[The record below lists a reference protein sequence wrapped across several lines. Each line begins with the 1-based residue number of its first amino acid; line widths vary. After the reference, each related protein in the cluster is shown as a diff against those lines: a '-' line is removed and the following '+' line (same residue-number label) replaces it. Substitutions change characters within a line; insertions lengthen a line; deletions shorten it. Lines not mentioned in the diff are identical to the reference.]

1 MYVMCDWV
9 YQMTHCPDRAVRR
22 RQLKTSWT
30 STGTSREPV
39 RVMEPQVELLMM
51 GQEVSK
57 YCCVY
62 LAITVIAVD
71 ASESG
76 LLPSGFLELSA
87 LEFGAIYY
95 RIYEKNTVKTQRKH
109 SYYPLIVYVDRSLC
123 GWQRARL
130 SPRRHPAEHFHR
142 WPPGLSQPD
151 STAAWLQV
159 LIQVW
164 NSQSCRKP
172 QNQYTNNHF
181 RLLSRSSQLMLL
193 IRNFS
198 FVSSSDAKKKLRL
211 ALCSAD
217 SVALPIMAPA
227 TTRNGLPDHMDSEGR
242 QFFWIYENME
252 LFVSSVFLFEVEH
265 FSASVMATVSTDHE
279 T

>member
-1 MYVMCDWV
+1 M
-9 YQMTHCPDRAVRR
+9 
-22 RQLKTSWT
+22 K
-30 STGTSREPV
+30 
-39 RVMEPQVELLMM
+39 
-51 GQEVSK
+51 
-57 YCCVY
+57 
-62 LAITVIAVD
+62 
-71 ASESG
+71 
-76 LLPSGFLELSA
+76 
-87 LEFGAIYY
+87 
-95 RIYEKNTVKTQRKH
+95 KNIVKTQRKKC
-109 SYYPLIVYVDRSLC
+109 YNPLFVYVDRSLC

-130 SPRRHPAEHFHR
+130 SSRRHPAEHFHR

-164 NSQSCRKP
+164 SSQSCRKP
-172 QNQYTNNHF
+172 QNQYINNHSRPLG
-181 RLLSRSSQLMLL
+181 RLSQIMLL
-193 IRNFS
+193 IRNFW

-242 QFFWIYENME
+242 QFLCIYEKRA
-252 LFVSSVFLFEVEH
+252 LFVSSIFLFEVEH
-265 FSASVMATVSTDHE
+265 WQLTVSTDHE

>member
-1 MYVMCDWV
+1 MGSVRKSRWRTFGFSLNAANHILYYMWLSIIVGLIVMYVMCDWV

-109 SYYPLIVYVDRSLC
+109 SYYPLIVYVDRSL
-123 GWQRARL
+123 
-130 SPRRHPAEHFHR
+130 EVTTYF
-142 WPPGLSQPD
+142 
-151 STAAWLQV
+151 
-159 LIQVW
+159 
-164 NSQSCRKP
+164 
-172 QNQYTNNHF
+172 
-181 RLLSRSSQLMLL
+181 
-193 IRNFS
+193 IR
-198 FVSSSDAKKKLRL
+198 
-211 ALCSAD
+211 
-217 SVALPIMAPA
+217 
-227 TTRNGLPDHMDSEGR
+227 
-242 QFFWIYENME
+242 
-252 LFVSSVFLFEVEH
+252 
-265 FSASVMATVSTDHE
+265 
-279 T
+279 